1 MSISNTDLANTTA
14 TLAKAKQ
21 QIALCGDLVA
31 LSVLTLTCDA
41 LVRGVDRYGD
51 LLEHGSPEAGD
62 LVRRVYREL
71 NTAIERISQ
80 LTKEESA

>member
-1 MSISNTDLANTTA
+1 M
-14 TLAKAKQ
+14 
-21 QIALCGDLVA
+21 
-31 LSVLTLTCDA
+31 
-41 LVRGVDRYGD
+41 RGVDRYGD
-51 LLEHGSPEAGD
+51 LLEQGSPEAGD

>member
-51 LLEHGSPEAGD
+51 LL
-62 LVRRVYREL
+62 
-71 NTAIERISQ
+71 
-80 LTKEESA
+80 